1 MSILRRLV
9 SENQFPT
16 QIEIAF
22 QISLF
27 EQKHESFLNLFVVN
41 NKDGERGKSEG
52 AMIESRDKF
61 DKRLENE

>member
-22 QISLF
+22 QISIF
-27 EQKHESFLNLFVVN
+27 EQKYESFLILFVA
-41 NKDGERGKSEG
+41 NKEGGERGKSEG

-61 DKRLENE
+61 DKRT

>member
-41 NKDGERGKSEG
+41 KGGERGKSEG